1 MEILTNDQ
9 ICRLAELVA
18 AKDLSRPVK
27 GRYRRP
33 LFRATSLGDKYPTVD
48 FIVDLLDRKDVSLG
62 FFFVQVKGTA
72 AITRTGNRLPV
83 EVSLN
88 RFNDLVRLRAPTY
101 VIGVDVIAE
110 TAYLISAHRP
120 RQTQVSSI
128 TKAYCL
134 RDDYVRIKLYKEVL
148 TFWKSKRPIL
158 LRTEFKDV

>member
-1 MEILTNDQ
+1 
-9 ICRLAELVA
+9 
-18 AKDLSRPVK
+18 
-27 GRYRRP
+27 
-33 LFRATSLGDKYPTVD
+33 VD
-48 FIVDLLDRKDVSLG
+48 FIVDLLDRNDVSLG

-148 TFWKSKRPIL
+148 
-158 LRTEFKDV
+158 